1 MRPTLTLFLFVL
13 FLVSQLLVACAPATI
28 NQLTEKTNAKQL
40 TAEEILLTSKGN
52 TLFIRGHSMVNIYL
66 YFDDSGHAYGK
77 DIYNNKDTGRWDVS
91 EKGELCFKM
100 SHWWFGELRCFSVY
114 LDNSKY
120 YLFNKSNVLVFT
132 AGQLEGDNKS
142 LYYDKKSSK
151 EKFLLAQSKEKAA
164 QKTAPQTQAGKE
176 LEKSIDPFTSAG
188 PTQEEMKSTVKWMA
202 KDCPNCN
209 LAKTNLSGAD
219 LIGAKLQGANL
230 SGANLK
236 NANLRRA
243 DLKEANLE
251 NADLSYA
258 NLPGAKLQDSDLTN
272 AVFKGANLIRANFT
286 GAITEGAN
294 FEGALLEGVEG
305 LQY

>member
-1 MRPTLTLFLFVL
+1 MRPTLSLFLFVL
-13 FLVSQLLVACAPATI
+13 FLVSQFLVACAPATI

-40 TAEEILLTSKGN
+40 TAEEILLASKGN

-66 YFDDSGHAYGK
+66 YFDDSGYTYGQ

-100 SHWWFGELRCFSVY
+100 SDWWFGELRCFSVY
-114 LDNSKY
+114 LDTSKY
-120 YLFNKSNVLVFT
+120 YLFNKSDVLVFT
-132 AGQLEGDNKS
+132 ADQLEGDNKS
-142 LYYDKKSSK
+142 LYYDKQSSK
-151 EKFLLAQSKEKAA
+151 KKFLLAQNKEKAV
-164 QKTAPQTQAGKE
+164 QKATPQTQAGKKP
-176 LEKSIDPFTSAG
+176 EKSVEPSSSAG
-188 PTQEEMKSTVKWMA
+188 PTHEEMKSTVKWMA

-219 LIGAKLQGANL
+219 LIEAKLQGANL

-236 NANLRRA
+236 KANLRRA
-243 DLKEANLE
+243 DLKEANLK

-294 FEGALLEGVEG
+294 FEGALIEGVEG